1 MSTAQCL
8 FCLRSRVCKKKHFD
22 RDVWEV
28 GASAASYDP
37 SLARPATAVVPNPQV
52 VQRWPLQSV
61 DSGGPGAGV
70 MLSAAGS
77 HGAGAFSLRAPLMP
91 CLGSRPVPP
100 PPRVAFPLHAPAASV
115 TVPPGAF
122 RFFFGWIPL
131 EDDAGYTYW
140 WNTLTNETTYRYPRQ
155 PADVGLHR

>member
-1 MSTAQCL
+1 VSTAQGV
-8 FCLRSRVCKKKHFD
+8 FAYARVCVQNKHFD

-28 GASAASYDP
+28 GAFATSYDP

-52 VQRWPLQSV
+52 VRRWPLQSV
-61 DSGGPGAGV
+61 GSGGPGAGV

-122 RFFFGWIPL
+122 RFFFGWIP
-131 EDDAGYTYW
+131 
-140 WNTLTNETTYRYPRQ
+140 
-155 PADVGLHR
+155 

>member
-1 MSTAQCL
+1 M
-8 FCLRSRVCKKKHFD
+8 
-22 RDVWEV
+22 
-28 GASAASYDP
+28 
-37 SLARPATAVVPNPQV
+37 
-52 VQRWPLQSV
+52 
-61 DSGGPGAGV
+61 